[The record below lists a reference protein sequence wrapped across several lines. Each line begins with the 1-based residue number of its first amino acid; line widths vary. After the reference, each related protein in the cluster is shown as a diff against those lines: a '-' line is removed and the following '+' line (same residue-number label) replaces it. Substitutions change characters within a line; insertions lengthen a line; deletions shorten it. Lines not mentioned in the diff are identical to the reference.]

1 MNMVLKT
8 SIKKPNGYNR
18 VTGSPAKSLSAGIY

>member
-8 SIKKPNGYNR
+8 SIKKPNGYTR
-18 VTGSPAKSLSAGIY
+18 ETGSPAESLSAGIY